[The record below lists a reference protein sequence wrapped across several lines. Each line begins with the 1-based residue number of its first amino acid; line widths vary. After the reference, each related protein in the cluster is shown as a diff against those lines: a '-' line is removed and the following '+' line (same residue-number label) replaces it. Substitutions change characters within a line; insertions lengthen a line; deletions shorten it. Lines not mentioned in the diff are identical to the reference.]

1 MTFLILS
8 AFSGFALVVLPIIAV
23 RKYRAVWQTPKG
35 LFMTAGLAALMV
47 EIVHTAVLGNGA
59 SLWPQ
64 VFNLPF
70 YLTAIVI
77 GVVSGLFIELGRFLV
92 LDKLMKK
99 VRSFREGMMF
109 GLGWGGLQTI
119 LYGFVVIIGAIGMY
133 YIVGIS
139 NIETVLPSADKNE
152 LASFLQ
158 IQKQGTELMAGNPLL
173 GLSPLLER
181 VSLITVDIA
190 MSLLVILAILRGA
203 TSLVWLAVGFRA
215 VCTASVLCLNSLNP
229 ILGMA
234 GVAIFGIIAYLI
246 SRRLSEAFTVAP
258 QP

>member
-64 VFNLPF
+64 VFDLPF

-181 VSLITVDIA
+181 ASLITVDIA

-203 TSLVWLAVGFRA
+203 TSLVWLAVGFRTI
-215 VCTASVLCLNSLNP
+215 CTTSVLCLNSLDP
-229 ILGMA
+229 ILGIG
-234 GVAIFGIIAYLI
+234 GVVIFGIIAYLI
-246 SRRLSEAFTVAP
+246 SRRLSESFTVAP